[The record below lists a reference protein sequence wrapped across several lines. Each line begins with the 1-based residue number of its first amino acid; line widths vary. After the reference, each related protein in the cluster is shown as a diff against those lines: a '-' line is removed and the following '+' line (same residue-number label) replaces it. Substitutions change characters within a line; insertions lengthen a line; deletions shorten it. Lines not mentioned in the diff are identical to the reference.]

1 MQLSP
6 RNKLN
11 LFWDEQNVCSK
22 CENGGNYANALFSPE
37 ANGYGDL

>member
-11 LFWDEQNVCSK
+11 LFWDEQNVCSICAI
-22 CENGGNYANALFSPE
+22 CENGGNYANALVL
-37 ANGYGDL
+37 A